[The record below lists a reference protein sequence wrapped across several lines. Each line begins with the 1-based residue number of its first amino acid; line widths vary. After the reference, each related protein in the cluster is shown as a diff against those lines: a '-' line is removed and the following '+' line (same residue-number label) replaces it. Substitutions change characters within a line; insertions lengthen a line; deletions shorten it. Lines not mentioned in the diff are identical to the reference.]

1 MFRRF
6 VLALVLAAL
15 ACSFGGA
22 AASSAVAADEV
33 TSVVVGKGKTGAASR
48 NSVTIVGDKIYVD
61 GVLQEQR
68 VKPGMNMVIRDD
80 GVTYT
85 PQIAPKDASKDA
97 KKDAK

>member
-1 MFRRF
+1 MSRKFA
-6 VLALVLAAL
+6 LALVLAAL
-15 ACSFGGA
+15 PCVLGGV
-22 AASSAVAADEV
+22 AASSAVAAEDV
-33 TSVVVGKGKTGAASR
+33 TNVVVGTGKTGAASR
-48 NSVTIVGDKIYVD
+48 NSVVIKGDKIYVD

-85 PQIAPKDASKDA
+85 SQDASKDASKDV